1 MQMKL
6 DPWLLS
12 GIALDL
18 AGLTVIALSF
28 SKPDPGVMLTVGAGL
43 ILGGTILVSRAGR
56 SEQEKLEE
64 DVKTRAVRGWKPEK
78 ELRPA
83 PPRRVRM
90 AASAQVS
97 IMAWFV
103 ATAFVGFFA
112 WDRVVRLSPAP
123 PSRNIVDQ
131 AGETAEA
138 TIHRKETRLAPD
150 GGERYAIYYNF
161 RDAAGAGVRSSA
173 TVSKSLFEEYEEGDR
188 LEVRY
193 LPEDAI
199 AHYLP
204 EITRSDREVR
214 AVLMAAV
221 LGVFFIYLLEA
232 RRRRHKRLV
241 QSGTAV
247 PGVVEAISRRGGAK
261 ALTVK
266 AEVQGAERILRTTE
280 RNSRRGVG
288 DVVTVLY
295 DPHRPADAEIYRGL
309 LYEAAE

>member
-1 MQMKL
+1 MKL

-18 AGLTVIALSF
+18 AGLAVIALSF
-28 SKPDPGVMLTVGAGL
+28 SKPDAGVMLTVGAGL
-43 ILGGTILVSRAGR
+43 ILGGTLLVSRAGR
-56 SEQEKLEE
+56 SEQETLEE
-64 DVKTRAVRGWKPEK
+64 DVKTRAMRGWKPEK

-161 RDAAGAGVRSSA
+161 RDATGAGVRSSA

-266 AEVQGAERILRTTE
+266 AEVQGTERILRTTE

-309 LYEAAE
+309 PYQAAE